1 MKPLWT
7 FPLLLTLLLAL
18 GCGGDDEAADKKS
31 SDATIPDEG
40 DQAAGGQ
47 QGMGPD
53 GQGGGAPG
61 GEGGMGPDGQGGGA
75 PGGEDGFGGTPGGE
89 GGFGGAPGGEGGGFG
104 GATQPQQPTFD
115 PNLPAGKKQVWTKAK
130 IETAYKGKSAADLV
144 KNFGKPA
151 SWKQQRG
158 YTAYI
163 YDKMYV
169 KDKNMKYSQ
178 VTFAVQPDSASPGG
192 GKIIAIGLV
201 PGSGTRIQPAGGQ
214 NGFPGQGGD
223 PGGGGPPGG
232 FPGGGYPGGA
242 PPGGNRPK

>member
-1 MKPLWT
+1 MKPFCT

-40 DQAAGGQ
+40 NQAAGGQ

-75 PGGEDGFGGTPGGE
+75 PGGEDGFGG
-89 GGFGGAPGGEGGGFG
+89 APGGEGGGFG

-130 IETAYKGKSAADLV
+130 LETASKGKSAADLV
-144 KNFGKPA
+144 KQFGKPA

-201 PGSGTRIQPAGGQ
+201 PSSGTRIQPAGGQ
-214 NGFPGQGGD
+214 NGFPGQGGGFPGGD

>member
-18 GCGGDDEAADKKS
+18 GCGGGDEAADKES
-31 SDATIPDEG
+31 SDASIPDEG
-40 DQAAGGQ
+40 NQAAGGQ
-47 QGMGPD
+47 QGMGP
-53 GQGGGAPG
+53 G
-61 GEGGMGPDGQGGGA
+61 GEGDMGMGGADGQGGGA
-75 PGGEDGFGGTPGGE
+75 PGGEDGFGGAPGGE

-104 GATQPQQPTFD
+104 GAPQPQQPTFD
-115 PNLPAGKKQVWTKAK
+115 LNLPAGKKQVWTKAK
-130 IETAYKGKSAADLV
+130 IETAYKGKSATDLV
-144 KNFGKPA
+144 KNFGKPT

-201 PGSGTRIQPAGGQ
+201 PSSGTRIQPAGGQ
-214 NGFPGQGGD
+214 GGFPGGD

-232 FPGGGYPGGA
+232 FPGGQGGGYPGGA
-242 PPGGNRPK
+242 PPGGNRPR

>member
-1 MKPLWT
+1 M
-7 FPLLLTLLLAL
+7 
-18 GCGGDDEAADKKS
+18 G
-31 SDATIPDEG
+31 PDG
-40 DQAAGGQ
+40 

-75 PGGEDGFGGTPGGE
+75 PGGED
-89 GGFGGAPGGEGGGFG
+89 GFGGAPGGEGGGFG

-130 IETAYKGKSAADLV
+130 LETASKGKSAADLV
-144 KNFGKPA
+144 KQFGKPA

-201 PGSGTRIQPAGGQ
+201 PSSGTRIQPAAVQ
-214 NGFPGQGGD
+214 AED
-223 PGGGGPPGG
+223 GGPPGG
-232 FPGGGYPGGA
+232 FPGGQGGGYPGGA
-242 PPGGNRPK
+242 PPGGNRPR

>member
-1 MKPLWT
+1 M
-7 FPLLLTLLLAL
+7 
-18 GCGGDDEAADKKS
+18 G
-31 SDATIPDEG
+31 PD
-40 DQAAGGQ
+40 GQ
-47 QGMGPD
+47 GMGPDGQGMGPD

-75 PGGEDGFGGTPGGE
+75 PGGEDGFGG
-89 GGFGGAPGGEGGGFG
+89 APGGEGGGFG

-115 PNLPAGKKQVWTKAK
+115 PNLPVGKKQVWTKAK
-130 IETAYKGKSAADLV
+130 LETASKGKSAADLV
-144 KNFGKPA
+144 KQFGKPA

-201 PGSGTRIQPAGGQ
+201 PSSGTRIQPAGGQ
-214 NGFPGQGGD
+214 NGFPGQG
-223 PGGGGPPGG
+223 GG